1 MIMAHDNLF
10 AKKLAILRKFNSATV
25 ALRDALENEDIDA
38 INALLTDRRQCM
50 DMVNRIDASI
60 GSPALRQKN
69 EDGLRVEIREL
80 LEKTLSLDRDCTERL
95 KSRVQELRGSA
106 AKINHS
112 LLPFNRRVL
121 TKQSAVPRFLD
132 IRT

>member
-1 MIMAHDNLF
+1 LIMAHDNLF

-95 KSRVQELRGSA
+95 KSRVLELRSSA

-112 LLPFNRRVL
+112 LLPFNRQVL